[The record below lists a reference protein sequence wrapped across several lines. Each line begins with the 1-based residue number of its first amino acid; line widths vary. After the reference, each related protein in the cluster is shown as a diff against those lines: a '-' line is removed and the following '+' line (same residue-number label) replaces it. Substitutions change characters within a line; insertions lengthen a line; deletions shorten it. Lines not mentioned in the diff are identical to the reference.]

1 MLVEGAPPEVMDGEA
16 KDDHLEGVSLLSASL
31 APGVKHVP
39 AKVEV
44 TQVRFGGAQG
54 LEVVQKYENMLRS
67 SVQTVSI
74 LSPSLSPQAQSQED
88 LPPRTSR
95 VSRRHRTLKALDMS
109 NLITTSG
116 SEGSELSETYM
127 AERILAQWHRINRRN
142 TPQIHACVPYRREL
156 DIDNH
161 TDPIQ

>member
-1 MLVEGAPPEVMDGEA
+1 MYA
-16 KDDHLEGVSLLSASL
+16 KAKGDHLERVSLLSAGL
-31 APGVKHVP
+31 APSVKYVP

-116 SEGSELSETYM
+116 SEGSELTETYM

-142 TPQIHACVPYRREL
+142 TPQIHACVSYRREL